1 MLPTMEPERKQIS
14 AILSEAEK
22 ALQKVIAEA
31 AGAGRYAVVDAARV
45 AASGVR
51 QIRLGAG
58 TASTGRSSNRG
69 SRPRAN
75 KRKRG
80 GRSPKADYPKFL
92 VRNGV
97 LVRLGW
103 SKRKKTEY
111 AHKVPRAAFDSIVEV
126 CAGLARSG
134 RGPFPAEEVVRLAN
148 AQGHDQIPAYQVYVV
163 IGLLRQE
170 GSIEQV
176 GREGYEFPPDLM
188 EHAQSAWEKVVES
201 SKTI

>member
-31 AGAGRYAVVDAARV
+31 AGAGRYAVVDAARM

-51 QIRLGAG
+51 QIRLGEG
-58 TASTGRSSNRG
+58 TALTGRPSNRSSQPRG
-69 SRPRAN
+69 LKLKRSR
-75 KRKRG
+75 
-80 GRSPKADYPKFL
+80 RSPKAGYPKFL
-92 VRNGV
+92 VRNGT

-111 AHKVPRAAFDSIVEV
+111 AHKVPRVAFDCVVEV
-126 CAGLARSG
+126 CAGLARSS
-134 RGPFPAEEVVRLAN
+134 RGPFPAEEVIRLAN
-148 AQGHDQIPAYQVYVV
+148 AHGQDPIPAYQVYVV

-170 GSIEQV
+170 GCIEQV
-176 GREGYEFPPDLM
+176 GREGYKFSPGLV
-188 EHAQSAWEKVVES
+188 EHAQSAWEKAAEAPH
-201 SKTI
+201 